1 MVLLFGEVLS
11 MLPPSPI
18 IRVVTFPFRSVPV
31 TIDVVVTLDE
41 LSSEETVVVAE
52 RLVIVPISV
61 VSAAVVVAFGA
72 ADDVSVLTFPQPVTP
87 SIAAVISREAIVLV
101 ISVLFIVESSFFR
114 LDIYLKVVYTY
125 I

>member
-1 MVLLFGEVLS
+1 

-87 SIAAVISREAIVLV
+87 SIAAVISKEAIVLV
-101 ISVLFIVESSFFR
+101 ISVLFIVRSSLYF
-114 LDIYLKVVYTY
+114 LAIIISY
-125 I
+125 ILFGVNANGN

>member
-1 MVLLFGEVLS
+1 MA
-11 MLPPSPI
+11 
-18 IRVVTFPFRSVPV
+18 SV
-31 TIDVVVTLDE
+31 
-41 LSSEETVVVAE
+41 VVVAE
-52 RLVIVPISV
+52 ASV
-61 VSAAVVVAFGA
+61 LEAVVVAFGG

>member
-1 MVLLFGEVLS
+1 MFFGADDEPELPCAEEVTELLEDTL
-11 MLPPSPI
+11 MLEC
-18 IRVVTFPFRSVPV
+18 
-31 TIDVVVTLDE
+31 D
-41 LSSEETVVVAE
+41 VVVAE
-52 RLVIVPISV
+52 RLVIVPVSV